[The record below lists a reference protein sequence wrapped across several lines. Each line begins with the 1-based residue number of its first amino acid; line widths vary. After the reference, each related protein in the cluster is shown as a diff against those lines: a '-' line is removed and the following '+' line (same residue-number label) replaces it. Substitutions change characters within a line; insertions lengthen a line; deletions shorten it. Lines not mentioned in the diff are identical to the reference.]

1 MSTSYSNEEL
11 EAQYNNRLR
20 VPEFAQRLEQWL
32 QRSSQQQSLSECR
45 LDLAYGPGL
54 RDRFDFYAC
63 GERHGPLLIYIHGGY
78 WQAGDKSQYGFISE
92 GPRASG
98 FNVAILNYDLCPQ
111 VNFEDIPKQLTQ
123 ALIHLFSQA
132 EELGFDQEQIIL
144 SGHSAGGHLT
154 ALLLAADFSQHGSQ
168 LPASLFKAGI
178 SISGVFDLIPLIPT
192 SINTALGLDEN
203 RARSLSPI
211 HMQPAST
218 APLLA
223 AVGGDESEEFL
234 RQSEAMSAAWN
245 HNGRMQGQYLEIAD
259 CNHFTIVEQLADYQG
274 LLCARLREL
283 KKL

>member
-1 MSTSYSNEEL
+1 MPSSYSNEEL

-32 QRSSQQQSLSECR
+32 QRSHQQQALSECR
-45 LDLAYGPGL
+45 LDLAYGPGT
-54 RDRFDFYAC
+54 RDRFDYYPC
-63 GERHGPLLIYIHGGY
+63 GDPHAALLIYIHGGY
-78 WQAGDKSQYGFISE
+78 WQAGDKSQYGFVSE

-111 VNFEDIPKQLTQ
+111 VDFENIPTQLTR
-123 ALIHLFSQA
+123 ALIVLFGQA
-132 EELGFDQEQIIL
+132 EELGFDPKQIIL

-154 ALLLAADFSQHGSQ
+154 ALLLATDFSQHDSQ
-168 LPASLFKAGI
+168 LPVSLFKAGI

-203 RARSLSPI
+203 RARPLSPI
-211 HMQPAST
+211 HMHPVSGT
-218 APLLA
+218 PLVT

-234 RQSEAMSAAWN
+234 RQSAAMSKAWSC
-245 HNGRMQGQYLEIAD
+245 NGLRQGQYLEIPN

-274 LLCARLREL
+274 QLCASLREL